1 LSCGRKFALH
11 AALYIGFLDRIV
23 VSKDSN
29 TFLVC
34 IELYLVKV
42 QKKLGRE

>member
-1 LSCGRKFALH
+1 MV
-11 AALYIGFLDRIV
+11 FLDRII

-34 IELYLVKV
+34 IELYLTKTR
-42 QKKLGRE
+42 KKSGRG